1 MRLVLRIVSLM
12 TVALVFQACTKKE
25 TEAPSAPTPTAET
38 SPSPAPQPGTPVS
51 GGTPVNV
58 SAELN
63 SANQA
68 LQQRNYD
75 AAVDALA
82 KVQPT
87 TSTMSDAQRL
97 QYAQQV
103 RNTSELLIQAMGTDP
118 KAKAAYEKL
127 GRNALGR

>member
-1 MRLVLRIVSLM
+1 MSFLRIVSLM

-38 SPSPAPQPGTPVS
+38 PPSPAPQPGTPVS

-103 RNTSELLIQAMGTDP
+103 RNTSELLIQAMPTDP

-127 GRNALGR
+127 GRNVLGR

>member
-1 MRLVLRIVSLM
+1 MKLFMRMLSVM
-12 TVALVFQACTKKE
+12 TLALVIQACTKKE
-25 TEAPSAPTPTAET
+25 TEVPPAPTPTAET
-38 SPSPAPQPGTPVS
+38 SPSPAPQPGAPVA
-51 GGTPVNV
+51 GGTPVNN

-68 LQQRNYD
+68 IQQLKYE
-75 AAVDALA
+75 AAVDALT

-103 RNTSELLIQAMGTDP
+103 RNTSELLIQAMPTDP

-127 GRNALGR
+127 GRNLLGR

>member
-1 MRLVLRIVSLM
+1 MKLVVPIVSV
-12 TVALVFQACTKKE
+12 TAVALAFSACTKMD
-25 TEAPSAPTPTAET
+25 TEAPSSPTPTADT
-38 SPSPAPQPGTPVS
+38 SPAPAPQPGTPVPNAQ
-51 GGTPVNV
+51 PVHV
-58 SAELN
+58 SAELI

-68 LQQRNYD
+68 LKQRNYD

-97 QYAQQV
+97 QYAQQI
-103 RNTSELLIQAMGTDP
+103 RNTSELLIQAMGSDP

-127 GRNALGR
+127 GRNVLGR